1 MFTNW
6 RFFIYE
12 AKKPMSKMLKSLH
25 MQRNKQY
32 LHIKRTLHTLYITIS
47 CHSTQV
53 TIRGP
58 YKQRGSY
65 RNEEM
70 SSKSRSRKKA
80 VYPSSGSWKTLET
93 RKTEPSLCC
102 AVPGLTHKLSAASN
116 HSNKMANNFQ
126 VYWIRL
132 SRHLQKKPKIYQTHS
147 KCRNDVLKCSFLH
160 RPQEVEIQRRL
171 LAVPG
176 CCAAVSQI

>member
-1 MFTNW
+1 MLTIVS
-6 RFFIYE
+6 RE
-12 AKKPMSKMLKSLH
+12 AALGMRARNASL
-25 MQRNKQY
+25 NS
-32 LHIKRTLHTLYITIS
+32 I
-47 CHSTQV
+47 STQV

-65 RNEEM
+65 RTQNNEEM

-126 VYWIRL
+126 VY
-132 SRHLQKKPKIYQTHS
+132 
-147 KCRNDVLKCSFLH
+147 
-160 RPQEVEIQRRL
+160 
-171 LAVPG
+171 
-176 CCAAVSQI
+176 